1 MVRAIFSAALQL
13 TAILVYQATVYSGE
27 PDNGEQMFL
36 QYCSSCHGRTG
47 LGNGPVSRDLK
58 VKVPDLTI
66 LARNHRGIYP
76 LADVIATIDGRRLVR
91 GHGDRQMPV
100 WGDKFR
106 SEAEDKKYSE
116 LSTLLKAK
124 IIAEYVG
131 TLQKK

>member
-1 MVRAIFSAALQL
+1 MVRDLFSAALLL
-13 TAILVYQATVYSGE
+13 TAMLAYQATVYSGE
-27 PDNGEQMFL
+27 PDNGKQMFL

-47 LGNGPVSRDLK
+47 LGDGPVSRDLT

-66 LARNHRGIYP
+66 LARKHRGIYP
-76 LADVIATIDGRRLVR
+76 LAEVIAALDGRRVVR
-91 GHGDRQMPV
+91 GHGDREMPV

-106 SEAEDKKYSE
+106 SEVEDKKYPE